1 MRARWKEE
9 VPWMERQQKEVEKDV
24 RRAGRNQKEDEGVVG
39 LLHALTY
46 ETMGYVTVPPLVT
59 YLLACASI
67 AQTVH

>member
-1 MRARWKEE
+1 
-9 VPWMERQQKEVEKDV
+9 MERQQKGVEKDV

-46 ETMGYVTVPPLVT
+46 ETMGYATVPPLVT

-67 AQTVH
+67 APTVHRVYLFLWPLVE

>member
-1 MRARWKEE
+1 
-9 VPWMERQQKEVEKDV
+9 MERQQKEVEKDM

-39 LLHALTY
+39 LLHTLTY
-46 ETMGYVTVPPLVT
+46 ETMGYATVPPLVT